1 MTPSP
6 PTSES
11 PAIQRLGAP
20 ASGRGREVRAIPW
33 LLVAILAA
41 LVMWGYHHPRTIH
54 VPGPTPP
61 SVAMWA
67 MRVS

>member
-1 MTPSP
+1 MNAAAIVLRVLRNRTGA
-6 PTSES
+6 TSAAE
-11 PAIQRLGAP
+11 
-20 ASGRGREVRAIPW
+20 AIPW

-54 VPGPTPP
+54 VPGPTP
-61 SVAMWA
+61 STVAMWA